1 MAEPLLRYQ
10 SVEPTSI
17 TSLSTEIVTH
27 ILEALYG
34 LDPRAINTAR
44 RICQT
49 FNHLATPLA
58 YETVHINQQ
67 ITSLEG
73 VTLFPHAL
81 RNIHAHTRHVVLRS
95 GLDRQCVGVL
105 LNKLQKL
112 RSVRYICPRYNRWV
126 PSDINS
132 LTAHDPAKI
141 KIHIEGLPLGALDGK
156 HADLYRSV
164 IPSQSLVSLETTVQ
178 HTTAVCAAEPHLPSL
193 KGLLLASK
201 SLEVFRYRD
210 SEKTP
215 TRFYFDQ
222 GERLPAFKEITLRS
236 YDWTHGTEEAA
247 SHWDFSKI
255 RSLELVSVSAF
266 NFFSSVSC
274 RLGDFANL
282 HTLRVDDSG
291 IRSNGDGSR
300 EQSQEVAA
308 SIIHSLIRDNI
319 HALHSL
325 HLTVDIASFPI
336 DALLRHSGTLKQLI
350 FRHHQAF
357 STTTDDRLLSVNS
370 LGRLARSM
378 TRLESLEID
387 LNVFHPSLAKFLGQM
402 WKFKRLR
409 NLTLNSVKTVAG
421 HALFPDGGDG
431 KKCAEEMI
439 LNLLRRRGRG
449 RKGRKTGPTPAAAT
463 WETVVMIKEVGG
475 GGGGGGW
482 QQKQQHDISCSS
494 VGQQQQQQADCEGEI
509 EMCKEAAAVCEK
521 PGLFVKGCFVME
533 RVGVGVEHWSW

>member
-27 ILEALYG
+27 ILEALYD

-44 RICQT
+44 RICRT

-67 ITSLEG
+67 ITSLEA

-95 GLDRQCVGVL
+95 GLDRHCVSIL

-112 RSVRYICPRYNRWV
+112 RSVRYICLPLLSETPGLTAPDLRWSFICNTGPRYNRWV

-132 LTAHDPAKI
+132 LTAHEPAKI

-178 HTTAVCAAEPHLPSL
+178 HPTAVCAAEPHLPSL
-193 KGLLLASK
+193 KELLLASK

-210 SEKTP
+210 NEKTP

-222 GERLPAFKEITLRS
+222 GERLPAFKELTLRS
-236 YDWTHGTEEAA
+236 YDWTHGVEEAA
-247 SHWDFSKI
+247 LHWDFSKI

-291 IRSNGDGSR
+291 IIQHHHRSNGDESR
-300 EQSQEVAA
+300 EQSQEAAAA
-308 SIIHSLIRDNI
+308 SIIHSLIRDHI

-336 DALLRHSGTLKQLI
+336 DALLRHSGTLKRLI
-350 FRHHQAF
+350 FRHHHQAF
-357 STTTDDRLLSVNS
+357 STTTTADHLLLSVTS

-387 LNVFHPSLAKFLGQM
+387 INVFHPSLGKFQGQM
-402 WKFKRLR
+402 WKLKRLR
-409 NLTLNSVKTVAG
+409 NLTLITCIKTVAG
-421 HALFPDGGDG
+421 HAQFPDGDDEI
-431 KKCAEEMI
+431 CAEERI
-439 LNLLRRRGRG
+439 LDILRRSRGR
-449 RKGRKTGPTPAAAT
+449 RMRSRKTGPLLPVAT
-463 WETVVMIKEVGG
+463 WETVVVINEVGG

-482 QQKQQHDISCSS
+482 QQQQ
-494 VGQQQQQQADCEGEI
+494 
-509 EMCKEAAAVCEK
+509 
-521 PGLFVKGCFVME
+521 
-533 RVGVGVEHWSW
+533 